1 MGYRKLIIDEKEYS
15 YKIGKSNVEIRDK
28 DMKRL
33 ATVTS
38 WDLKGITKKEFIHSR
53 NVVSDFV
60 QEREAAQ
67 GWVSKEEEE
76 NGSVRPRD
84 IEKYIK
90 ENLM

>member
-1 MGYRKLIIDEKEYS
+1 MSYRKLIIGEKEYT

-28 DMKRL
+28 DNKRL
-33 ATVTS
+33 ATVKS
-38 WDLKGITKKEFIHSR
+38 WDLKGITEEEFRYSR
-53 NVVSDFV
+53 RAVSDF
-60 QEREAAQ
+60 AQ
-67 GWVSKEEEE
+67 DKENGSRLVSKEEEE